1 MMLGSRALVEL
12 GSFCPRLVSLPD
24 ARSASGNK
32 PPAMRRALSWQ
43 ALLVE
48 QEIENGHG

>member
-1 MMLGSRALVEL
+1 MLGGQALVEL
-12 GSFCPRLVSLPD
+12 GSFFCWRLVSLPS
-24 ARSASGNK
+24 ARGASGNK
-32 PPAMRRALSWQ
+32 PPAMRSVLSWQ